1 MPLSDPGAILGPDGA
16 IARRLRGYEARAEQ
30 LDMARSVAKAI
41 DDGGPLLVEAGTG
54 VGKSF
59 AYLVPAI
66 LATAEAGAK
75 VVISTHT
82 INLQE
87 QLLRKDLPFLRA
99 VMPQEFSAVL
109 VKGRGNY
116 VSLRRLRA
124 AQARA
129 GTLFARVEDVEQLG
143 DIALWAGRTEDG
155 SRSDLDFS
163 PAPAVWE
170 AVGSE
175 NDNCL
180 GRKCPSHSDC
190 FYFKARRRM
199 ASANILVVNHA
210 LYLSDL
216 ALRAAGA
223 GFLPEHDVA
232 IFDEAHTL
240 EHVASEHLGLRVTDR
255 QVDYLTAK
263 LFHERTRKGLLV
275 YHNLLDAIRQ
285 VQTVRATADD
295 FFAAVREYKER
306 SGTSN
311 GRLRKPMPLTNV
323 LGAELRRLA
332 TAIGRGAETI
342 TAEDQRIEL
351 TAAQGRCE
359 ALADGL
365 ESWLDQTE
373 EGAVHWIETEFGPR
387 PKVTLASAPLDVGPT
402 LRAHLFQ
409 KVRTCVL
416 TSATLCVG
424 GTAQGFTFTKSRLGL
439 TKSASLALGSPFDY
453 PNQATV
459 HIPRDLPDPS
469 TANADFERA
478 AIGAIRHYLEKTHG
492 KALVLFTSHRHLKQA
507 AAELAPWL
515 ASRNIALYS
524 QGDGTPRTK
533 LVEAF
538 REDTDSVLFGSE
550 SFWQG
555 VDVPGETL
563 SNVIIVRLPFRVPDH
578 PLLEARLEAIQ
589 RRGGNKFMEHQ
600 VPEAIIR
607 LKQGFGRLIR
617 SKADRGI
624 VVLLDPRVLTKPYGR
639 QFLEALPP
647 CPRVVEILGPTGH
660 GPHPR

>member
-1 MPLSDPGAILGPDGA
+1 MPPGDPGAILGPNGT
-16 IARRLRGYEARAEQ
+16 IARRLPGYESRDEQVAMARAV
-30 LDMARSVAKAI
+30 ARAI
-41 DDGGPLLVEAGTG
+41 DAGGPLLVEAGTG

-66 LATAEAGAK
+66 QATADPGAK
-75 VVISTHT
+75 IVISTHT

-87 QLLRKDLPFLRA
+87 QLLRKDIPFLRS
-99 VMPQEFSAVL
+99 VMPEEFSAVL

-116 VSLRRLRA
+116 ISLRRLRS

-129 GTLFARVEDVEQLG
+129 GATFTRIEDIEQLSA
-143 DIALWAGRTEDG
+143 IALWVGSTEDG
-155 SRSDLDFS
+155 SRSDLDFAPS
-163 PAPAVWE
+163 PAVWE

-180 GRKCPSHSDC
+180 GRKCPEFNHC

-216 ALRAAGA
+216 ALRSAGA
-223 GFLPEHDVA
+223 GFLPDHNVV

-255 QVDYLTAK
+255 QVDYLLAK

-275 YHNLLDAIRQ
+275 YHKLMDAIGQ
-285 VQTVRATADD
+285 VQTTRTVSED
-295 FFAAVREYKER
+295 FFASVRDYRQRE
-306 SGTSN
+306 GASN
-311 GRLRKPMPLTNV
+311 GRLRRPLPLTNV
-323 LGAELRRLA
+323 LGAELRRLSA
-332 TAIGRGAETI
+332 AIGRGAEGI
-342 TAEDQRIEL
+342 EAEDQRIEL

-359 ALADGL
+359 ALADAL

-373 EGAVHWIETEFGPR
+373 EGAVHWIETETGPR
-387 PKVTLASAPLDVGPT
+387 QKVTLASAPLDVGPT
-402 LRAHLFQ
+402 LRAQLFDR
-409 KVRTCVL
+409 VRTTVL

-424 GTAQGFTFTKSRLGL
+424 DNARGFTFTKSRLGL
-439 TKSASLALGSPFDY
+439 TKAETLALGSPFDY
-453 PNQATV
+453 PNQATI
-459 HIPRDLPDPS
+459 HIPRNLPDPS
-469 TANADFERA
+469 TANADFERE
-478 AIGAIRHYLEKTHG
+478 AIGAIRHYLDKTQG

-507 AAELAPWL
+507 AADLAPWL

-538 REDTDSVLFGSE
+538 RADTTSVLFGSE

-589 RRGGNKFMEHQ
+589 RRGGNKFLEHQ

-617 SKADRGI
+617 SKSDRGI

-639 QFLEALPP
+639 QFLEALPS
-647 CPRVVEILGPTGH
+647 CPRVVEVLSPKKG
-660 GPHPR
+660 RF